1 MRKCKRRQ
9 EGGND
14 HFIHKP
20 HNRTQLSIVTSQT
33 GGCGWGGGGT
43 HRLRCCPQP
52 NAHRQVVHLCKH
64 CFELS
69 PTLHTSLTI
78 RIPSFVPTPV
88 YSHTVQPYTS
98 TFSHH
103 LHCTYHTLQCF
114 NFVET
119 GLALCALKMLSG
131 TVHLSHSITYFLPY
145 GLPPSLPLPS
155 LHPSHT
161 CIDRAVCFPLPTS
174 SLPLSPPSLS
184 PPSPPPLP
192 LSPPPLPS
200 HTCNDIELRAH
211 SSFATDVVVTPV
223 LALVHAVNNLIDLH
237 LRRGVGWGWGGVG
250 GARPE
255 HNGTYPCTY
264 DVRMYVYIHH
274 TVHSIEQHYSMYPTC
289 IL

>member
-1 MRKCKRRQ
+1 MEELERGRGWRKGRAGALTKQRGVTGKRKRNEECKRRQ

-33 GGCGWGGGGT
+33 ERCGGGGT

-78 RIPSFVPTPV
+78 CIPSFVPTPV
-88 YSHTVQPYTS
+88 YSHTVHPYTS

-114 NFVET
+114 NFMET

-131 TVHLSHSITYFLPY
+131 TVHLSHSITHFL
-145 GLPPSLPLPS
+145 
-155 LHPSHT
+155 
-161 CIDRAVCFPLPTS
+161 
-174 SLPLSPPSLS
+174 PSLS
-184 PPSPPPLP
+184 PSSPSPPFTPPTPALTKLCALLSLPPPSPFLLP
-192 LSPPPLPS
+192 LSLLPPLLPS
-200 HTCNDIELRAH
+200 
-211 SSFATDVVVTPV
+211 SPPTP
-223 LALVHAVNNLIDLH
+223 AM
-237 LRRGVGWGWGGVG
+237 
-250 GARPE
+250 
-255 HNGTYPCTY
+255 T
-264 DVRMYVYIHH
+264 
-274 TVHSIEQHYSMYPTC
+274 
-289 IL
+289 